1 MYFIMVR
8 DGIQGGKVMKYEE
21 YQSMLDGLGYRMREV
36 VLKDVANDPELNIEQ
51 KVTLAKLQ
59 Y

>member
-1 MYFIMVR
+1 MSE
-8 DGIQGGKVMKYEE
+8 QEKTE
-21 YQSMLDGLGYRMREV
+21 LDLLRYRMREV

-51 KVTLAKLQ
+51 KVALAKLQ